1 MPSSPKSSVDV
12 EKLERLVLSLAKT
25 VDRQAIQLGD
35 LSRKVSNLTQ
45 QLELT
50 KQVVRRQE
58 R

>member
-1 MPSSPKSSVDV
+1 MPSSPKSSVDI
-12 EKLERLVLSLAKT
+12 EKLEKLVISLAKT
-25 VDRQAIQLGD
+25 IDRQALQLGD
-35 LSRKVSNLTQ
+35 LSRKVSNLSQ